1 MIARFLIVALALALP
16 AQAQNKLGQPEVPPG
31 SDPAAYRLPER
42 KDIVSWKL
50 LSQVEPIKVG
60 DRLLP
65 QYSDA
70 VLALDQKTVKVQG
83 FMLPLETG
91 AKVSHFLLSAIP
103 QSCPFHVHVGGA
115 ESLIE
120 VRSTKPMSF
129 TWDGVV
135 LTGKL
140 SVLKSDPEGVLYRL
154 TDAVE
159 AK

>member
-1 MIARFLIVALALALP
+1 MIVRFLTLTFALALP
-16 AQAQNKLGQPEVPPG
+16 AQAQSIFGKPDGPPG
-31 SDPAAYRLPER
+31 SGPASYMLPER

-50 LSQVEPIKVG
+50 LAQVEPVKMKDKLV
-60 DRLLP
+60 P
-65 QYSDA
+65 QFSDA

-91 AKVSHFLLSAIP
+91 AKISRFLLSAVP
-103 QSCPFHVHVGGA
+103 QSCPFHLHVGGA

-120 VRSTKPMSF
+120 VRTTKPMAF
-129 TWDGVV
+129 TWDGVI

-140 SVLKSDPEGVLYRL
+140 SVLKNDPDGVIYRL
-154 TDAVE
+154 TDATE

>member
-1 MIARFLIVALALALP
+1 MILRSLILVFALALP
-16 AQAQNKLGQPEVPPG
+16 AQAQNKFGQPEVPPG
-31 SDPAAYRLPER
+31 SDPASYMLPER
-42 KDIVSWKL
+42 KDVVSWKL
-50 LSQVEPIKVG
+50 LAQVEAMKMKDKLVPHF
-60 DRLLP
+60 
-65 QYSDA
+65 SDA
-70 VLALDQKTVKVQG
+70 VLALDQKNVKVQG

-91 AKVSHFLLSAIP
+91 AKISHFLLSAIP

-120 VRSTKPMSF
+120 VRTTKPIAF

-135 LTGKL
+135 LSGKL
-140 SVLKSDPEGVLYRL
+140 SVLKNDPEGVLYRV

>member
-1 MIARFLIVALALALP
+1 MIVRALIFVLAAIP
-16 AQAQNKLGQPEVPPG
+16 SAWAQNKLGQPEVPPG
-31 SDPAAYRLPER
+31 SDAAAYRMPER

-50 LSQVEPIKVG
+50 LSQVEPIKIK
-60 DRLLP
+60 DRLVP
-65 QYSDA
+65 QFSDA

-83 FMLPLETG
+83 FMLPLEAG
-91 AKVSHFLLSAIP
+91 AKVSHFLLAAIP
-103 QSCPFHVHVGGA
+103 QSCPFHLHVGGA
-115 ESLIE
+115 ESVVE
-120 VRSTKPMSF
+120 VRTAKPMAF

>member
-1 MIARFLIVALALALP
+1 MMIRSLFLTLALALP
-16 AQAQNKLGQPEVPPG
+16 VHAQNKLSQPEVPPG
-31 SDPAAYRLPER
+31 SDAAAYRLPER
-42 KDIVSWKL
+42 KDVVSWKL
-50 LSQVEPIKVG
+50 LAQVQPVKVN

-65 QYSDA
+65 QFSDA

-83 FMLPLETG
+83 FILPLETG
-91 AKVSHFLLSAIP
+91 AKISHFLLSAIP

-120 VRSTKPMSF
+120 IRTTKPVAF
-129 TWDGVV
+129 TWDGVK

-140 SVLKSDPEGVLYRL
+140 SVLKNDPEGVLYRL
-154 TDAVE
+154 TDATE